1 METKHHT
8 RRKNDERDVEQQDP
22 TRPSSSTCEDD
33 IRRHRAGT
41 EDRESNTSEYALEK
55 VNSMPQNVYDAP

>member
-8 RRKNDERDVEQQDP
+8 HDKMTNETSNSRIPLAPAPVPAKTIFVAIEP
-22 TRPSSSTCEDD
+22 
-33 IRRHRAGT
+33 GT

-55 VNSMPQNVYDAP
+55 VEQHATECI